1 MKPAPMGAEK
11 GTATTTPPTVITRL
25 ERWTPE
31 LRARNSPPVSR
42 ERSRR
47 QNRNSKELSELVLN
61 SDRNSRSQSPP
72 DASVRKEVVRSPPM
86 PRPTR
91 DKRNRLTVH
100 AVTDFLAKND
110 LLSEGNRP
118 KLTEHLRATATPD
131 TALSDEPGAW
141 YFPPEALPLP
151 RSPVARRVRVLP
163 ARARGRPS
171 RVSLAEVTHWLD
183 QRGLSPPELPAYF
196 ESHPLPRARHPSPLP
211 GGE

>member
-1 MKPAPMGAEK
+1 M
-11 GTATTTPPTVITRL
+11 
-25 ERWTPE
+25 
-31 LRARNSPPVSR
+31 
-42 ERSRR
+42 
-47 QNRNSKELSELVLN
+47 
-61 SDRNSRSQSPP
+61 
-72 DASVRKEVVRSPPM
+72 
-86 PRPTR
+86 
-91 DKRNRLTVH
+91 
-100 AVTDFLAKND
+100 
-110 LLSEGNRP
+110 
-118 KLTEHLRATATPD
+118 
-131 TALSDEPGAW
+131 SDEPGAW